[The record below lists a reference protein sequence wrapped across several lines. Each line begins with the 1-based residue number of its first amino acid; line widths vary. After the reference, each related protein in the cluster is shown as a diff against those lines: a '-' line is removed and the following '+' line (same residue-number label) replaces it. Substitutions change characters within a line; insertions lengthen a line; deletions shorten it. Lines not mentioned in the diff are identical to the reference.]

1 MCRLF
6 VQQWKKYNN
15 ELGRFV
21 IVFYFNVTKEIDDD
35 KLGTNLAPPG
45 LLGAWTKKE
54 NHNEHPLVVIFSWC
68 IKTKQKKRRRA
79 SLSLSFLGAP
89 KKKTKKQQ
97 QTLIRRRRFLW
108 VHWNKR
114 KKDDSECQFIII
126 FFGCIGK
133 KNDDKLTHRHFLWVH
148 KNKRRKDDNKPIYH
162 IFSGC
167 K

>member
-79 SLSLSFLGAP
+79 SLSLSFLGAQ
-89 KKKTKKQQ
+89 KKKKQKNN
-97 QTLIRRRRFLW
+97 
-108 VHWNKR
+108 NK
-114 KKDDSECQFIII
+114 
-126 FFGCIGK
+126 
-133 KNDDKLTHRHFLWVH
+133 H
-148 KNKRRKDDNKPIYH
+148 
-162 IFSGC
+162 
-167 K
+167 

>member
-68 IKTKQKKRRRA
+68 IKTKQKKGRRA
-79 SLSLSFLGAP
+79 SLSLSFLGAQKKNKKTTTNINLSSSFSLGALKQ
-89 KKKTKKQQ
+89 KKKRWQQ
-97 QTLIRRRRFLW
+97 VSVHHHLLW
-108 VHWNKR
+108 VHR
-114 KKDDSECQFIII
+114 KKKWWQVDSSS
-126 FFGCIGK
+126 
-133 KNDDKLTHRHFLWVH
+133 
-148 KNKRRKDDNKPIYH
+148 
-162 IFSGC
+162 FSLGA
-167 K
+167 